1 MHRSPGTFAALL
13 VLLLATSGSAMG
25 QSRPHRTVSGIVRDS
40 ATGETLPFVLV
51 RLEAT
56 AAQTYTNRDGFFV
69 LGAVPLGSSL
79 VRVTTVG
86 FRAQVVTIPAGR
98 EDVALAVVLAPVSLV
113 LDPVNVEVEEQRLL
127 VADEGVSRVTIS
139 PRDLAVLPSIGEI
152 DIFRGLQLMPGVSA
166 THESSSGLYVRGGT
180 PDQNLVLL
188 DGMTVYHVDHF
199 FGFFSAFNAEAI
211 KDVQFHKGGFPAQY
225 GGRVSSV
232 VDLTGKEGDVA
243 RPHMAMSANLLSA
256 QATAQTPL
264 GPRATVLLA
273 ARRSYTDLIRTGLYS
288 QIFGLF
294 DDNTAQPAGPAMG
307 PGAFGP
313 GGMFGNAARQT
324 TVPAFYFYDL
334 NAKLTYRPSQR
345 DVVSLSYYGGQDNLD
360 ESRSNDQQI
369 TGQGGGFDRQ
379 VQNAVTD
386 LTNWGNRGVSLRWG
400 RQWTSRLYSNLL
412 VATSEYRSDALRSTL
427 LEERDAG
434 TDTLVGARTT
444 GSAEANLVSDRTLRL
459 DNEWQVLGSHRLQ
472 FGTWLQRAG
481 ARYLSTRDDTTT
493 VLDRDDHAS
502 QLAGYVQDAWAVA
515 PWLGLTVGGRAT
527 AYSGTG
533 QTYWEPRVSTRLSL
547 SPSVALKAAYGRYHQ
562 FVSRVVNENVVEG
575 SRDFWLLADG
585 DLVDVTSS
593 VHYVLGGS
601 VETRSLLFDV
611 EFYRKDLSGLSEFS
625 LRYRRAGEADPLN
638 LFFQGTGVVR
648 GMDVLIQRKI
658 GVFTG
663 WASYALSRVEHTF
676 PALNGGLPFPPLH
689 DQRHEFKLVGS
700 AALGRW
706 RLAGTWAYGSGTP
719 YTAPQAEY
727 TVTLLDGTEETYIHV
742 GGKNSQRLPSYQRL
756 DLAATYHLRL
766 GSWNAE
772 LGVSVFNVL
781 NHTNVWYREFDLS
794 QSPLLVTD
802 VTYLGFTPTVSVRL
816 GL

>member
-1 MHRSPGTFAALL
+1 MHRPPGIFAALL
-13 VLLLATSGSAMG
+13 VLLFAASGSAMG

-51 RLEAT
+51 RLEGS
-56 AAQTYTNRDGFFV
+56 AAQANTNRDGFFA
-69 LGAVPLGSSL
+69 LRAVPVGGVV
-79 VRVTTVG
+79 VRVTMVG
-86 FRAQVVTIPAGR
+86 FRARAMTIPAGG
-98 EDVALAVVLAPVSLV
+98 EDVELAVVLTPVALT
-113 LDPVNVEVEEQRLL
+113 LDPVNVEAEEQRLL

-139 PRDLAVLPSIGEI
+139 PRDLTALPSIGET
-152 DIFRGLQLMPGVSA
+152 DIFRGLQLLPGVSG
-166 THESSSGLYVRGGT
+166 TNESSSGLYVRGGT

-232 VDLTGKEGDVA
+232 VDLTGKEGDVTQ
-243 RPHMAMSANLLSA
+243 PHVAMGVNLLSA
-256 QATAQTPL
+256 QATAQSPL
-264 GPRATVLLA
+264 GSRATVLFA
-273 ARRSYTDLIRTGLYS
+273 ARRSYTDVLRTGLYS
-288 QIFGLF
+288 GIFGLYS
-294 DDNTAQPAGPAMG
+294 DNTAQTVGPATG

-334 NAKLTYRPSQR
+334 NAKLTYRPSDR
-345 DVVSLSYYGGQDNLD
+345 DVVSLSYYGGRDDLD
-360 ESRSNDQQI
+360 KSRSNDQQV

-386 LTNWGNRGVSLRWG
+386 LTNWGNRGASVRWG
-400 RQWTSRLYSNLL
+400 RQWSSRLYSNLL
-412 VATSEYRSDALRSTL
+412 LAASEYRSDALRSTL
-427 LEERDAG
+427 FEERDA
-434 TDTLVGARTT
+434 TADTLVSTRTT
-444 GSAEANLVSDRTLRL
+444 GSSEANLVSDHTLRL
-459 DNEWQVLGSHRLQ
+459 DNEWQVLGSHRVQ

-481 ARYLSTRDDTTT
+481 TRYRFTRDDTTS
-493 VLDRDDHAS
+493 VLNRDDRES
-502 QLAGYVQDAWAVA
+502 QVAGYVQDAWAVA

-533 QTYWEPRVSTRLSL
+533 RTYWEPRASTRISL

-562 FVSRVVNENVVEG
+562 FVSRVVNENVAEG

-585 DLVDVTSS
+585 DLVDVTRAI
-593 VHYVLGGS
+593 HYVLGGS

-611 EFYRKDLSGLSEFS
+611 ELYRKDLSGLSEFS

-638 LFFQGTGVVR
+638 LFFQGTGVAR
-648 GMDVLIQRKI
+648 GVDVLLQRKI
-658 GVFTG
+658 GAFTG
-663 WASYALSRVEHTF
+663 WASYALSRVEYTF
-676 PALNGGLPFPPLH
+676 PALNGGLPFSPLH
-689 DQRHEFKLVGS
+689 DQRHELKLVGS

-706 RLAGTWAYGSGTP
+706 RLASTWAYGSGTP
-719 YTAPQAEY
+719 FTAPQAQY
-727 TVTLLDGTEETYIHV
+727 TATLLDGTQETYIHV
-742 GGKNSQRLPSYQRL
+742 GEKNSQRLPSYQRL
-756 DLAATYHLRL
+756 DVAATYQVRL
-766 GSWNAE
+766 GRWNAE

-781 NHTNVWYREFDLS
+781 NHTNIWYREFDLS
-794 QSPLLVTD
+794 QSPMLVTD

-816 GL
+816 GF